1 MTLSLRL
8 NIKNNEGSLNNLYS
22 FSCTPCYLVHYRA
35 SKRFDFHDHVS
46 YHRKVSI
53 DNSTLLSSAPFHWTT
68 KQHVDLPTLYW
79 VEVSHL
85 RSLDKFKWNWYGIL
99 PTLTSMFALI
109 TNMFYS
115 PYITPEGLFS
125 LMIIVHIWMFININ
139 SLAFAQHGSLIINLG
154 IMNWVFWDLH
164 YIKYKNVVLHVS

>member
-1 MTLSLRL
+1 MTLCLRL

-53 DNSTLLSSAPFHWTT
+53 DNSTLLSSAPFH
-68 KQHVDLPTLYW
+68 VDN
-79 VEVSHL
+79 EAAG
-85 RSLDKFKWNWYGIL
+85 RSTNPVLSWSKPSAQSRQVQMKLIWNIAYL
-99 PTLTSMFALI
+99 NQMFVLI

-115 PYITPEGLFS
+115 PYITYKICTLLVNECKSS
-125 LMIIVHIWMFININ
+125 LSLLIIVHIWMFININ
-139 SLAFAQHGSLIINLG
+139 SLAFCTTLIFN
-154 IMNWVFWDLH
+154 H
-164 YIKYKNVVLHVS
+164 

>member
-8 NIKNNEGSLNNLYS
+8 NIKNNEGSLNSLYS

-53 DNSTLLSSAPFHWTT
+53 DNSTLLSSAPFH
-68 KQHVDLPTLYW
+68 VDNKAAC
-79 VEVSHL
+79 
-85 RSLDKFKWNWYGIL
+85 RSTNPVLSWSKPSAQSRQVQMKLIWNIAYL
-99 PTLTSMFALI
+99 NQMFDLI

-164 YIKYKNVVLHVS
+164 YIKY

>member
-53 DNSTLLSSAPFHWTT
+53 DNSTLLSSAPFH
-68 KQHVDLPTLYW
+68 VDN
-79 VEVSHL
+79 EAAG
-85 RSLDKFKWNWYGIL
+85 RSTNPALSWSKPSAQSRQVRMKLIWNIAYL
-99 PTLTSMFALI
+99 NQMFALI

-115 PYITPEGLFS
+115 PYITYKICTLLVNECKSS
-125 LMIIVHIWMFININ
+125 LSLLIIVHIWMFIYKN
-139 SLAFAQHGSLIINLG
+139 SLAFCTTLIFN
-154 IMNWVFWDLH
+154 H
-164 YIKYKNVVLHVS
+164 